1 MADFIDELEAMD
13 ADEWDA
19 FCRTLP
25 HRCTKCLD
33 MIDPEIDDTIA
44 KFNVC
49 ADCYDDT
56 MKELP

>member
-1 MADFIDELEAMD
+1 MLTSGMRSAALS
-13 ADEWDA
+13 
-19 FCRTLP
+19 RTAAQ
-25 HRCTKCLD
+25 KCLD

-56 MKELP
+56 MRELP